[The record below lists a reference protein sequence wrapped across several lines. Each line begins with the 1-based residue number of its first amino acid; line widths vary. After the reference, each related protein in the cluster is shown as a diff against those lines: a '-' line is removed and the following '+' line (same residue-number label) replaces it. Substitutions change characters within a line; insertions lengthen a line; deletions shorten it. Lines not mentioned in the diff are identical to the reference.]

1 MNRNNDLMTMLM
13 IMMGYNSDLTNLEK
27 IMMGYNSDLTTFGK
41 LSNLIH
47 AIKTILTINGVNLH
61 TPTHI

>member
-1 MNRNNDLMTMLM
+1 MLM